1 MPRTA
6 FFKEVIIVRTQNR
19 NSIEAALISFVLVV
33 VLLGYFTN
41 IYKLFSNND
50 FASPY
55 KSEVI
60 RAIGIPV
67 IPVGMIVG
75 WMKFDGER

>member
-1 MPRTA
+1 MRA
-6 FFKEVIIVRTQNR
+6 QNK
-19 NSIEAALISFVLVV
+19 NSIEAALISFVLAITF
-33 VLLGYFTN
+33 LGYFIN
-41 IYKLFSNND
+41 IYKLFVEND

-67 IPVGMIVG
+67 VPVGMIVG